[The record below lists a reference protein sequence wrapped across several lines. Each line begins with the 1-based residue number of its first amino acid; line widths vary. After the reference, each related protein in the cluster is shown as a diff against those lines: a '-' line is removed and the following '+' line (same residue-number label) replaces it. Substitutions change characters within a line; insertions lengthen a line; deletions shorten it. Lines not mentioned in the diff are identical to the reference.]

1 MFTLES
7 RCTSQSKG
15 LAKRVPVPISSN
27 EYASHALGAQGV
39 AHRLHRY
46 HHCDDGDGGDDGDA
60 QKKLRL
66 GLTFFL

>member
-27 EYASHALGAQGV
+27 GYASHALGAQGG
-39 AHRLHRY
+39 AHKLHRY
-46 HHCDDGDGGDDGDA
+46 HPYDDDDGGDDGDA